1 MSRDDGLPRPPPD
14 LDRREPV
21 IEVLPAGAV
30 LYRFHDR
37 QYSPFHFDRSA
48 NARFN
53 AGDGAFGVMYAAV
66 ERRGAFA
73 ETFLRN
79 VGNTA
84 ISEVLVGSK
93 VCSALLLRR
102 PLRAV
107 RFRGYGLAPIGAT
120 ASICSSPSYAAPQE
134 WSRALHAH
142 PQQVDAIL
150 HGSRH
155 DDEQLCLAVFDRA
168 KDAFED
174 PTVEHNLLELEWFL
188 ELMEIYQ
195 VGLLSTDD
203 GGDQGSASMAM
214 MLPR

>member
-1 MSRDDGLPRPPPD
+1 M
-14 LDRREPV
+14 
-21 IEVLPAGAV
+21 
-30 LYRFHDR
+30 
-37 QYSPFHFDRSA
+37 
-48 NARFN
+48 
-53 AGDGAFGVMYAAV
+53 
-66 ERRGAFA
+66 
-73 ETFLRN
+73 
-79 VGNTA
+79 
-84 ISEVLVGSK
+84 GSK